1 MKFHKKNSKEKLV
14 KCAFENP
21 TETPAVDVDLT
32 GPAESMAAE
41 LAVDSPEAAGE
52 SVRLMADRTT
62 VDPEGAVE
70 GEAEDWE
77 VKVQA
82 PAIVDG
88 PAAAAVGDFLLAAAF
103 VCQPQEQSL
112 SPSLLLV

>member
-1 MKFHKKNSKEKLV
+1 MTLMVVFLFFFFFFFSKRKTKYIEKKE
-14 KCAFENP
+14 
-21 TETPAVDVDLT
+21 
-32 GPAESMAAE
+32 
-41 LAVDSPEAAGE
+41 
-52 SVRLMADRTT
+52 RLR
-62 VDPEGAVE
+62 DPEGAVE
-70 GEAEDWE
+70 SGAEDWE

-112 SPSLLLV
+112 SLSVAGLK